1 MALSKDDWILT
12 QNQFKSQLTQT
23 LLQLEVTEATLK
35 MIEEKLKAFK
45 DEKK

>member
-1 MALSKDDWILT
+1 MALTKDDWSLT
-12 QNQFKSQLTQT
+12 QGEFKSQRTQL
-23 LLQLEVTEATLK
+23 LLQLEVNTTVLN